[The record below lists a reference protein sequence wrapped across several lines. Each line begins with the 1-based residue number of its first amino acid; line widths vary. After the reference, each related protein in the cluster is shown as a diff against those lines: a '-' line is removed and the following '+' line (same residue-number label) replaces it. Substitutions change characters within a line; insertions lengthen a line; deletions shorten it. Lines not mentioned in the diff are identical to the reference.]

1 MRLRWTVIGALALAC
16 LTNTGVA
23 NGYLTRGRQLTSIE
37 LKGSNGYSAQIV
49 VDRNQHLTLTTTKE
63 AFTTEYLSHDTL
75 PDPNLVKATLK
86 GFGKISVRFHPRGP
100 ARRAPAFAGCN
111 GPRPRVRTGI
121 VRGVIDFSGERD
133 YTRLEA
139 REAPAE
145 IEEWKRQ
152 ICRPG
157 TGPEF
162 GNFDQTDWISKFS
175 AGFSF
180 IARKYRPGV
189 LEGGNQV
196 LYSAETDEE
205 PSTPG
210 GPILIVRRASVEAP
224 ATAFDAHPEHMVIAP
239 PPPFTGAGT
248 FARTPES
255 VFTWTGDLSIQFP
268 GRDALSLAGP
278 EFETN
283 YCRRNVGCFHQHIE
297 PPDGAFSLWRSR
309 LHSKPRA
316 RP

>member
-1 MRLRWTVIGALALAC
+1 MRLRVATVMALALAC
-16 LTNTGVA
+16 SLADAGA
-23 NGYLTRGRQLTSIE
+23 ASGYLTRGRQVTRAE
-37 LKGSNGYSAQIV
+37 LEGSNGYSALIV
-49 VDRNQHLTLTTTKE
+49 VDRKQHLTLTTTKGE
-63 AFTTEYLSHDTL
+63 FTTEYLSHDML
-75 PDPNLVKATLK
+75 PDLDLIKARLK
-86 GFGKISVRFHPRGP
+86 GFGLISVRFHPRGP
-100 ARRAPAFAGCN
+100 AHWAPAFDGCK
-111 GPRPRVRTGI
+111 GPRPTVRKGV
-121 VRGVIDFSGERD
+121 VRGVIDFTGERE

-152 ICRPG
+152 ICRSG

-162 GNFDQTDWISKFS
+162 VNSDRTDWISKFS

-210 GPILIVRRASVEAP
+210 GPILIFRRVSVEAP

-239 PPPFTGAGT
+239 PPPFTGTGT

-255 VFTWTGDLSIQFP
+255 VFTWEGDLSIQFP
-268 GRDALSLAGP
+268 GKDAFSLAGP
-278 EFETN
+278 EFEPG
-283 YCRRNVGCFHQHIE
+283 YCRRKVGCFRQHIE
-297 PPDGAFSLWRSR
+297 SPDGAF
-309 LHSKPRA
+309 
-316 RP
+316 